1 MALLMREMIPYGR
14 QLIDKD
20 DIDAVVSVLKS
31 SFLTQGP
38 MVPKFEDLVSNH
50 VGAEYSVA
58 VNNATSALH
67 IACLALDLGPEDW
80 LWTAPNT
87 FVASANCA
95 LYCGAKV
102 DFVDIDNRAYNMC
115 TEALEIKLKSAQE
128 YGKLPKIVIPVHF
141 AGQSCDMQ
149 RIYELSKIYGFKII
163 EDASHAI
170 GSKYQNQWVG
180 NCRYSDITVFSFHP
194 VKIVTTGEGGMALT
208 NNKVLSN
215 SMLKYRSHGIT
226 SDQSEMQSRP
236 KNEIWNYQQIQLGFN
251 YRMTDIQAALGVSQM
266 NRLDAFVTRRNE
278 IATRYDHLLNDLPIC
293 LPWQHQDSYSSYHLY
308 PIRLDLSV
316 IKKTQQQVYEEFH
329 RMKIMVNLHYIPV
342 YLQPYYEKMG
352 FGSGYCPIAEQYY
365 KETLSIPM
373 YPSMTNK
380 QQDHVIDSLR
390 RIITS

>member
-1 MALLMREMIPYGR
+1 MVLLMHEIIPYGR

-38 MVPKFEDLVSNH
+38 MVPRFEDVVSNH

-102 DFVDIDNRAYNMC
+102 DFVDIDNRTYNMC
-115 TEALEIKLKSAQE
+115 TEALERKLKSAQE
-128 YGKLPKIVIPVHF
+128 FDKLPKIVIPVHF
-141 AGQSCDMQ
+141 GGQSCDMQ

-170 GSKYQNQWVG
+170 GGKYQNQWIG

-194 VKIVTTGEGGMALT
+194 VKIITTGEGGMALT
-208 NNKVLSN
+208 NNKVLFN
-215 SMLKYRSHGIT
+215 HMLKYRSHGIT
-226 SDQSEMQSRP
+226 SDKSEMQSRP

-266 NRLDAFVTRRNE
+266 NHLSAFVARRNE
-278 IATRYDHLLNDLPIC
+278 IATRYDRLLNGLPVC
-293 LPWQHQDSYSSYHLY
+293 LPWQHQDNYSSYHLY

-316 IKKTQQQVYEEFH
+316 IKKTQQQVYEALH
-329 RMKIMVNLHYIPV
+329 QMKILANLHYIPV

-352 FGSGYCPIAEQYY
+352 FSSGYCPIAEQYY
-365 KETLSIPM
+365 KEALSIPM

-380 QQDHVIDSLR
+380 QQDHVVDSLR
-390 RIITS
+390 RIIA